1 MKKFILTAWL
11 ITAWLVLAGWSV
23 YSSFVY
29 TGDMALNGIYD
40 AEKVSNGAFAT
51 DTVWTK
57 GANWTIS
64 AGAAHKSAGAA
75 NNLSQNCTEAA
86 GETYKV
92 VYTLANLSGGSITV
106 SMGGVNGIARTT
118 NGTYTE
124 YITASGT
131 GDLTFT
137 PSVLGVI
144 VDVDNVSAV
153 KMTGTATFENDIVL
167 TGGDILA
174 SAGDISSGVSL
185 NSQYNYIKLDTIVQ
199 DTVGA
204 PPTTDC
210 DAAAEVGR
218 ALISTRYTATAEYR
232 LWICTQTA
240 AGGFTWKYVV
250 LT

>member
-1 MKKFILTAWL
+1 MKKTITTILL
-11 ITAWLVLAGWSV
+11 IVGTILLMGWNV
-23 YSSFVY
+23 YTNFVY
-29 TGDMALNGIYD
+29 TGNMTLNGLYD
-40 AEKVSNGAFAT
+40 AEKVANGDFAT
-51 DTVWTK
+51 DTVWVK
-57 GANWTIS
+57 GANWTIA
-64 AGAAHKSAGAA
+64 AGVAHKSTGAA
-75 NNLSQNCTEAA
+75 NNLSQNTTEAA
-86 GETYKV
+86 GETYKIT
-92 VYTLANLSGGSITV
+92 YTLINLSGGSITV
-106 SMGGVNGIARTT
+106 SMGGVSGIARTT
-118 NGTYTE
+118 DGTYTE

-137 PSVLGVI
+137 PSVLGVV

-153 KMTGTATFENDIVL
+153 KMTGAATFENDVTL
-167 TGGDILA
+167 TGGDLTA

-185 NSQYNYIKLDTIVQ
+185 NSQYNYVKLDTIVQ
-199 DTVGA
+199 DTAGA

-240 AGGFTWKYVV
+240 AGTFAWKYVV